1 MTGKAARKVLLFALV
16 FIFLSA
22 TIGFSYLKIEP
33 SFASLTVS
41 NKSVD
46 FQITIISEPGESNRV
61 VTLSAG
67 WPIEG
72 ELSWTERQMI
82 VGTRQS
88 TRISLTPRTPGDYYL
103 AVSLSG
109 DGVLPLEEY
118 AQVTVVSPEAGKKMS
133 DELSDLKKRI
143 SSAERKLSGLSEK
156 ASKETVDLFVETNSS
171 IGFAEQF
178 YSEGRQTLAENA
190 LSVARTNM
198 PSLEARL
205 SEEEKAHG
213 VFSVDVGFLPA
224 WAKTVSF
231 DLIILIVIVSLL
243 IALSAKTFLFGK

>member
-1 MTGKAARKVLLFALV
+1 MAGKKAGQFLLFALV
-16 FIFLSA
+16 FLFLS
-22 TIGFSYLKIEP
+22 TSFGFSYMKIEP
-33 SFASLTVS
+33 SFASLAVS

-46 FQITIISEPGESNRV
+46 FKITIISEPGESNRV
-61 VTLSAG
+61 VTLSAD

-88 TRISLTPRTPGDYYL
+88 TRLSLTPRTPGEYYL
-103 AVSLSG
+103 ALSLSG

-118 AQVTVVSPEAGKKMS
+118 AQVTVVSPEAGKKIS

-156 ASKETVDLFVETNSS
+156 VPQETVDLFVETNSS

-198 PSLEARL
+198 PVLEARL
-205 SEEEKAHG
+205 AQEEKENG
-213 VFSVDVGFLPA
+213 VFSLDVGFLPT

-243 IALSAKTFLFGK
+243 IALSAKTFLLGK

>member
-1 MTGKAARKVLLFALV
+1 M
-16 FIFLSA
+16 
-22 TIGFSYLKIEP
+22 KIEP
-33 SFASLTVS
+33 SFASLAVS

-61 VTLSAG
+61 VTLSAE
-67 WPIEG
+67 WPVEG
-72 ELSWTERQMI
+72 ELSWTQRQMI

-88 TRISLTPRTPGDYYL
+88 TRISLTPRTPGEHYL
-103 AVSLSG
+103 KLSLSG

-118 AQVTVVSPEAGKKMS
+118 AQVTVVSPEAGKKVS
-133 DELSDLKKRI
+133 DELSDFKKRI
-143 SSAERKLSGLSEK
+143 ASAERKLSGLSEK
-156 ASKETVDLFVETNSS
+156 ASQKTVDLFVETNSS

-198 PSLEARL
+198 PSLEASL
-205 SEEEKAHG
+205 SEEEKKHG
-213 VFSVDVGFLPA
+213 IFSLDIGFLPS

-231 DLIILIVIVSLL
+231 DLIILIVIVSIM
-243 IALSAKTFLFGK
+243 IALSAKTFLFLK